1 MQLPVYQGRLTARL
15 PEGKWRILR
24 VGHTAV
30 APADT
35 VAGQEQGLRCDKLS
49 SETVYKLWTDWFT
62 YVYRKADAEPIRRM
76 LKYVYVNHWTADNQN
91 WTKNF
96 PAEFEKRR
104 GYDLIPYL
112 PILAGIPME
121 SADRVESIARDVQL
135 TVSELLTDVFSTVA
149 SDCFRQ
155 YDCRII
161 GEGVPQNNGLVKID
175 GTWKESPA
183 MLKPLLDRNF
193 VTDNG
198 SIFFCIDNGV
208 SEAAADTSLNAE
220 AEEQSLSDTLANE
233 RMNEA
238 WMDSLRIVSD
248 SNRNWWEESKAF
260 LTYASRCRTL
270 LQYGRQVND
279 SLLFVDKTILSDIFW
294 THRNGC
300 LLYTSDAADE

>member
-1 MQLPVYQGRLTARL
+1 M
-15 PEGKWRILR
+15 
-24 VGHTAV
+24 
-30 APADT
+30 
-35 VAGQEQGLRCDKLS
+35 
-49 SETVYKLWTDWFT
+49 
-62 YVYRKADAEPIRRM
+62 
-76 LKYVYVNHWTADNQN
+76 
-91 WTKNF
+91 
-96 PAEFEKRR
+96 
-104 GYDLIPYL
+104 
-112 PILAGIPME
+112 
-121 SADRVESIARDVQL
+121 
-135 TVSELLTDVFSTVA
+135 
-149 SDCFRQ
+149 FRQ

-220 AEEQSLSDTLANE
+220 AEEQSFSDTLANE

-248 SNRNWWEESKAF
+248 SNRNWWEESKSF

-279 SLLFVDKTILSDIFW
+279 SLLFVDKTILSDIFGHIATVKTW
-294 THRNGC
+294 IFIFC
-300 LLYTSDAADE
+300 

>member
-1 MQLPVYQGRLTARL
+1 
-15 PEGKWRILR
+15 
-24 VGHTAV
+24 
-30 APADT
+30 
-35 VAGQEQGLRCDKLS
+35 
-49 SETVYKLWTDWFT
+49 
-62 YVYRKADAEPIRRM
+62 
-76 LKYVYVNHWTADNQN
+76 
-91 WTKNF
+91 
-96 PAEFEKRR
+96 
-104 GYDLIPYL
+104 
-112 PILAGIPME
+112 ME

-193 VTDNG
+193 ITDNG

-248 SNRNWWEESKAF
+248 SNRNWWEESKSF

-294 THRNGC
+294 THRNGEDMDIYFLLVRQTVCVWLQYLFPLLTVC
-300 LLYTSDAADE
+300 LNYGMPLQEPYFVLLIGKKWKVVRK